1 MYRRRLSA
9 ALVLLGLAVV
19 SPALLWDYNDDG
31 ALGSPWLLG
40 APLACG
46 LVGAAFAL
54 WGRSVGLAVLSVMVG
69 ILVLPAWIF
78 IVYAVAGP

>member
-19 SPALLWDYNDDG
+19 SPVLLWDYNDDG

-40 APLACG
+40 APSACG

-54 WGRSVGLAVLSVMVG
+54 WGA
-69 ILVLPAWIF
+69 A
-78 IVYAVAGP
+78 